1 MTLKHLMIAVTLA
14 SGFAALP
21 APGDAQPRHHGWNNR
36 PRMVRVCKRVRH
48 HHRWERRCVWRRA
61 RR

>member
-21 APGDAQPRHHGWNNR
+21 TAPAAAQRHGWNNHR
-36 PRMVRVCKRVRH
+36 PRMVRVCRRVRH
-48 HHRWERRCVWRRA
+48 RGHWVRQCHWRRA
-61 RR
+61 R